1 VRTAEVRILAGVVYL
16 IAIVAGFLFGAAD
29 QYLGSLKA
37 GAVLGTWTWTVSG
50 MSAPWL
56 ILPFVA
62 GVTQER
68 RRRAMALGLV
78 VTMAALA
85 GYFAMSNSPM
95 EGAPLDRF
103 WGGVATMISTGY
115 NPLWILA
122 GIATGPLYGFLG
134 HRWRVA
140 RSWISAVLVTAALC
154 FEPLARKFAGM
165 LSGPP
170 LVWGVEV
177 VIGAFVAVLF
187 AFMITTS
194 RRTGAVVPPAA

>member
-1 VRTAEVRILAGVVYL
+1 MRDVRILAGVAYL
-16 IAIVAGFLFGAAD
+16 IAVLAGLVFGAAD

-37 GAVLGTWTWTVSG
+37 GSVIGTWTWTVSG

-62 GVTQER
+62 GMTQER
-68 RRRAMALGLV
+68 RHRAMALGLV

-95 EGAPLDRF
+95 EGAPLERF
-103 WGGVATMISTGY
+103 WGRVTTMISTGY

-122 GIATGPLYGFLG
+122 GIATGPLYGLLG

-140 RSWISAVLVTAALC
+140 RSWISAVLVTSALC
-154 FEPLARKFAGM
+154 LEPLARKFAGM

-177 VIGAFVAVLF
+177 AIGTVVAAMF
-187 AFMITTS
+187 AFMIATS
-194 RRTGAVVPPAA
+194 RRAREVVPPAG

>member
-1 VRTAEVRILAGVVYL
+1 MAYL
-16 IAIVAGFLFGAAD
+16 IAILAGFVFGAAD

-62 GVTQER
+62 GMTQER
-68 RRRAMALGLV
+68 RRRAMTLGLA

-103 WGGVATMISTGY
+103 WGRVATMITTGY
-115 NPLWILA
+115 NPVWILA
-122 GIATGPLYGFLG
+122 GFATGPLYGFLG

-165 LSGPP
+165 LSGPA

-177 VIGAFVAVLF
+177 VIGTLVAVFF
-187 AFMITTS
+187 AIMIAS
-194 RRTGAVVPPAA
+194 ARRSPETVPPRG

>member
-1 VRTAEVRILAGVVYL
+1 MAYV
-16 IAIVAGFLFGAAD
+16 IAIVAGFVFGAAD

-62 GVTQER
+62 GMTQER
-68 RRRAMALGLV
+68 RRRAMTLGLV

-95 EGAPLDRF
+95 EGAPIDRF
-103 WGGVATMISTGY
+103 WGRVATMITTGY

-122 GIATGPLYGFLG
+122 GIVTGPLYGFLG

-140 RSWISAVLVTAALC
+140 RSWVSAVLVTAALC

-165 LSGPP
+165 LSGPA

-194 RRTGAVVPPAA
+194 RRAAEVVPPAG

>member
-1 VRTAEVRILAGVVYL
+1 MAYL
-16 IAIVAGFLFGAAD
+16 IAVLAGLVFGAAD

-62 GVTQER
+62 GMTQER
-68 RRRAMALGLV
+68 RRRATAVGLV

-85 GYFAMSNSPM
+85 GYFAMSNGPM

-103 WGGVATMISTGY
+103 WGRVATMISTGY

-140 RSWISAVLVTAALC
+140 RSWISAALVTAALC

-165 LSGPP
+165 LSGPG

-177 VIGAFVAVLF
+177 VIGTLVAVLF
-187 AFMITTS
+187 ALVIAAS
-194 RRTGAVVPPAA
+194 RRSPETVPPTV

>member
-1 VRTAEVRILAGVVYL
+1 MRGLRILAGVAYL
-16 IAIVAGFLFGAAD
+16 IATLAGFVFGAAD

-37 GAVLGTWTWTVSG
+37 GSVLGTWTWTVSG

-62 GVTQER
+62 GMTQEH
-68 RRRAMALGLV
+68 RRRAMASGLV

-85 GYFAMSNSPM
+85 GYLAMSNSPM
-95 EGAPLDRF
+95 EGTPLDRF
-103 WGGVATMISTGY
+103 WGRVATMISTGY
-115 NPLWILA
+115 NPLWIVA
-122 GIATGPLYGFLG
+122 GIMTGPLYGFLG
-134 HRWRVA
+134 HRWRVT

-177 VIGAFVAVLF
+177 VIGTLVAVLF
-187 AFMITTS
+187 AFMIASS
-194 RRTGAVVPPAA
+194 RRRLEIVPPTG

>member
-1 VRTAEVRILAGVVYL
+1 MAYL
-16 IAIVAGFLFGAAD
+16 IAILAGLVFGAAD
-29 QYLGSLKA
+29 QYLGGLKA
-37 GAVLGTWTWTVSG
+37 GAVLGTWSWTVSG

-62 GVTQER
+62 GMTQER

-103 WGGVATMISTGY
+103 WGRVATMISTGY

-122 GIATGPLYGFLG
+122 GILTGPLYGFLG
-134 HRWRVA
+134 HRWRVG
-140 RSWISAVLVTAALC
+140 RSWISAVLVTSALC
-154 FEPLARKFAGM
+154 FEPLARKFVGM

-170 LVWGVEV
+170 LVWGAEV
-177 VIGAFVAVLF
+177 VIGTLVAVLF

-194 RRTGAVVPPAA
+194 RRAREIVPPTG

>member
-1 VRTAEVRILAGVVYL
+1 MAYVIALLAGV
-16 IAIVAGFLFGAAD
+16 LFGAAD

-37 GAVLGTWTWTVSG
+37 GAFLGTWTWTVSG

-62 GVTQER
+62 GMTQER
-68 RRRAMALGLV
+68 RRRAMTLGLL

-103 WGGVATMISTGY
+103 WGRVATMITTGY
-115 NPLWILA
+115 NPVWILA

-140 RSWISAVLVTAALC
+140 RSWISAVLVTTALC
-154 FEPLARKFAGM
+154 FEPLARKVAGM
-165 LSGPP
+165 LSGPA

-177 VIGAFVAVLF
+177 AIGTLVAVLF
-187 AFMITTS
+187 ASTIAAS
-194 RRTGAVVPPAA
+194 RRGPETVPPTG